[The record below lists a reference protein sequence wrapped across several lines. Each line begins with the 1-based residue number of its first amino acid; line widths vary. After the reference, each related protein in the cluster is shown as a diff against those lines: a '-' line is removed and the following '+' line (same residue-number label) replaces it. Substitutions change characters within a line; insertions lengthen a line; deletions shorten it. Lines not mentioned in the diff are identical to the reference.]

1 VILVAGG
8 LVGEGELRPDRDAL
22 ADARSSDQEKR
33 AFAFLTPGVHVVE
46 PEICRISLVSMGVRR
61 LFSRGGAKIFHGGQE
76 YTFCLKNNKIMLFL
90 SKNPKTYYFWTA
102 KAGQGGGAISPL
114 APLRTPVL
122 VRIEPW
128 IYLCTWLYRL

>member
-46 PEICRISLVSMGVRR
+46 PKICRIS
-61 LFSRGGAKIFHGGQE
+61 
-76 YTFCLKNNKIMLFL
+76 
-90 SKNPKTYYFWTA
+90 
-102 KAGQGGGAISPL
+102 
-114 APLRTPVL
+114 L

-128 IYLCTWLYRL
+128 IYLAVSTVKMRALLIEN